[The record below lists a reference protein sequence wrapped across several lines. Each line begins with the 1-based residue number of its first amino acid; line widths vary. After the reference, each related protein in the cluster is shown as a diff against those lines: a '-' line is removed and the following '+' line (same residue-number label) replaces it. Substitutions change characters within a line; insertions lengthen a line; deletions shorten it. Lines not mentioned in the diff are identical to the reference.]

1 VSEVVFF
8 FYEEER
14 EYVSLMMQQINR
26 EMKER
31 REMSSSWDDLEK
43 RTRGSGT
50 EMGTENEEDEGEGV

>member
-1 VSEVVFF
+1 V
-8 FYEEER
+8 
-14 EYVSLMMQQINR
+14 YVCLMMQQKNR